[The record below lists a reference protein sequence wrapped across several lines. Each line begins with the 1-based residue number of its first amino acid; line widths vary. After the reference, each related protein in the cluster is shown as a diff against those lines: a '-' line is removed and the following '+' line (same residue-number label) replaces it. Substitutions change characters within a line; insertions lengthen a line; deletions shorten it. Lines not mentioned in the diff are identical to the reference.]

1 MTSKLAGEVAHI
13 VEEAFEQG
21 RAADAETLARV
32 AAQLARGFKVGNDEV
47 AVLALAGNG
56 RFLVFRYPEKL
67 QNIGQIP
74 MTSTTALAVRT
85 AREKR
90 PEVINNFSVVR
101 HTTVFEAVPLG
112 EDPSD
117 PIQKIMS
124 APILD
129 SSHRV
134 TGVVQICRKGRSLAS
149 AGPDFTPKDL
159 SELAAIGRVL
169 APCIPSENQA

>member
-1 MTSKLAGEVAHI
+1 MSSKLANEIGKI
-13 VEEAFEQG
+13 IEEASEQS
-21 RAADAETLARV
+21 RTADPETLAHI
-32 AAQLARGFKVGNDEV
+32 AGQLARGFKVGNDEV

-56 RFLVFRYPEKL
+56 KFLIFRFPEKL

-90 PEVINNFSVVR
+90 AEVINNFSIVR

-112 EDPSD
+112 DDPSD

-124 APILD
+124 VPILD
-129 SSHRV
+129 GNHRAI
-134 TGVVQICRKGRSLAS
+134 GVLQICRKGRSLAS
-149 AGPDFTPKDL
+149 AGADFTPKDL
-159 SELAAIGRVL
+159 SELAAIGRLL
-169 APCIPSENQA
+169 APCIQSESQG